1 MIPLLLNLGTR
12 THMGRGRT
20 KLYEITAASAIKMSQ
35 VWLNP
40 MQPMLSAPFYPASF
54 SFFFLNPHNFI
65 RADGYMF
72 YINAFWKVCCPPIIN
87 LSLITLLTFHTPRFL
102 LRKRCSS
109 FPFWQTLLGAESSSK
124 TNWACVHWITPVKV
138 TRFVLTN
145 QQHRIK
151 KEKFGIRL
159 SCFLQAKEF
168 IILIR

>member
-1 MIPLLLNLGTR
+1 
-12 THMGRGRT
+12 
-20 KLYEITAASAIKMSQ
+20 
-35 VWLNP
+35 
-40 MQPMLSAPFYPASF
+40 MLSAPFYPASF
-54 SFFFLNPHNFI
+54 SFFLNPHNFI

-87 LSLITLLTFHTPRFL
+87 FSLITLLTFHTPRFL
-102 LRKRCSS
+102 LKKRCSN

-124 TNWACVHWITPVKV
+124 TNWACVHWITPVKA

-151 KEKFGIRL
+151 KEIFGIRL

-168 IILIR
+168 IILIRWKDLLQTSNKVPCSNKRAVSLWPTGLDGRERAVK